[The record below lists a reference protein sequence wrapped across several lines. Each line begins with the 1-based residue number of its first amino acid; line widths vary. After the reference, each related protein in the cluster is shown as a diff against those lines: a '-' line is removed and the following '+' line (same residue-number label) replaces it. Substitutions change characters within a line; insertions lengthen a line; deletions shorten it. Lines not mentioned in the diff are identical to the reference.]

1 MLDRKELFAGRQ
13 LTMLDSLSQKSS
25 FQAVSVASKKLNLNI
40 KVQDAKVYFLSI
52 KDIKDQLNFTD
63 TIAVAVST
71 EIKGQLP
78 ATSLLLISKDNALN
92 IIASTIGAK
101 SDRPLSFF
109 SFTPQIVLK
118 ILAESF
124 ATSFAKNLSLTFP
137 GEADSLV
144 STPEVFFDNWSKN
157 LEIVFS
163 RACSNVNDYYVVFT
177 LMFNTIINNNNCQ
190 GFQLYLL
197 DRSVLQ
203 SLVRE

>member
-40 KVQDAKVYFLSI
+40 KAQDAKVYFLSI

-101 SDRPLSFF
+101 SDRPISFF
-109 SFTPQIVLK
+109 SFTPQMVLK

-157 LEIVFS
+157 LETVFS
-163 RACSNVNDYYVVFT
+163 RACSNINDYYVVFT
-177 LMFNTIINNNNCQ
+177 LIFNTIINNNNCQ

>member
-101 SDRPLSFF
+101 SDRPISFF
-109 SFTPQIVLK
+109 SFTPQMVLK

-163 RACSNVNDYYVVFT
+163 RVCSNINDYYVVFT
-177 LMFNTIINNNNCQ
+177 LMFNTIINNNNYQ

-203 SLVRE
+203 SLIRE